1 MARTRKQSK
10 KKRELL
16 EKHARLSACST
27 GGGWERA
34 VEASYLNTMQKVHPG
49 SRKLSFQ
56 DEGTFLLKSKI

>member
-10 KKRELL
+10 KKWELL
-16 EKHARLSACST
+16 EKHARLSARST

>member
-10 KKRELL
+10 KERELL
-16 EKHARLSACST
+16 EKHARLSTRGT

>member
-10 KKRELL
+10 KERELL
-16 EKHARLSACST
+16 EKHAPLSTRST

>member
-10 KKRELL
+10 KERELL
-16 EKHARLSACST
+16 EKHAQLSTRGT
-27 GGGWERA
+27 GGVWEWA

>member
-10 KKRELL
+10 KERELL
-16 EKHARLSACST
+16 EKHARLSTHGT
-27 GGGWERA
+27 GGGWEGA